1 MANGTL
7 AAAKDFGD
15 MTAHERMLA
24 EYQMMGFA
32 AAGHPFTVMRDA
44 LPPSRVRCN
53 DLENLEHGADVDV
66 VGLVVA
72 RQRPS
77 TAKGTV
83 FVLLEDEQGMINVIV
98 RPNIY
103 ERDRVAVRREPFLWV
118 RGRLAKDDGTFNI
131 VADEL
136 RPLKVSSASSPSIPE
151 GPEYSPYRFLR
162 TLRQHPPAAKSW
174 G

>member
-1 MANGTL
+1 
-7 AAAKDFGD
+7 
-15 MTAHERMLA
+15 MLA

-32 AAGHPFTVMRDA
+32 AAGHPFTVMQDA
-44 LPPSRVRCN
+44 LPHSRVKCN
-53 DLENLEHGADVDV
+53 DLKDLEHDADVDV

-118 RGRLAKDDGTFNI
+118 RGKLAKDDGTFNI
-131 VADEL
+131 IADEL
-136 RPLKVSSASSPSIPE
+136 RPLKVPSSSSSSLPE
-151 GPEYSPYRFLR
+151 VAEYSPYKFLR